1 MKNGACSSP
10 HRRPWLVTIG
20 VGLLGLGG
28 CGFELRRAPRLP
40 YARLALAG
48 FAPGSPLADE
58 LQRSLP
64 EGTTVVA
71 DAARADA
78 VLQALLDRRERSV
91 VAATAAGQVRAL
103 QLRVR
108 LQYRLLSP
116 GGRELIGDT
125 TLLQSRDMTYSETVA
140 LAKQQEEGE
149 LYAAMQ
155 SDIVLQL
162 VRRLAQQPGTG
173 GSGR

>member
-1 MKNGACSSP
+1 MTGAGRTL
-10 HRRPWLVTIG
+10 HRRPWLAAIG
-20 VGLLGLGG
+20 AGLLGLGG

-58 LQRSLP
+58 LRRSLP

-91 VAATAAGQVRAL
+91 VAATAAGQVRAV